1 MLLSKENTGNYCLE
15 TDYHWYVVFRD
26 ECCVCSHVNY
36 VSDQTLYIPD
46 AIGSP
51 PDAVAI
57 GRGRRQLVVCSQ

>member
-1 MLLSKENTGNYCLE
+1 MPLSKENTINYCLE
-15 TDYHWYVVFRD
+15 TDYPWYVVFRD
-26 ECCVCSHVNY
+26 ECRDCSHVND

-46 AIGSP
+46 AIGPP